1 VDSTREHRADGR
13 IHENETT
20 ALTFLDCTWLLPGLQ
35 NNFFIIFGDTVDMA
49 PKKHAICLAKD
60 VAISLEAGC
69 PKLNTGSL
77 VRPVIGDFRSFG
89 LVDGDHFRQQE
100 LCKEV
105 ADLFR
110 CGVTSRKGV

>member
-1 VDSTREHRADGR
+1 VDSTREHPADCR

-20 ALTFLDCTWLLPGLQ
+20 ALTFLDCIWLLHGLQ
-35 NNFFIIFGDTVDMA
+35 KNLFVIFGDTVDMA
-49 PKKHAICLAKD
+49 PKKHAIRLAKD
-60 VAISLEAGC
+60 IAISLEAEC
-69 PKLNTGSL
+69 PKLNTGSFG
-77 VRPVIGDFRSFG
+77 RPAIGDFRSCG